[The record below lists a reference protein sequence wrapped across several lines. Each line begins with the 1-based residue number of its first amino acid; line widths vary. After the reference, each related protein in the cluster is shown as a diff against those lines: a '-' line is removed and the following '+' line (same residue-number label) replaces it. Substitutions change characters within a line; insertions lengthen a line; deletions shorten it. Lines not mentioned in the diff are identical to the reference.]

1 MFRKQQRTEMNH
13 LPESYDGKT
22 QIMSHAAGW
31 PLKMLALALNVLG
44 CYGTVLNRITSMFRL
59 LH

>member
-1 MFRKQQRTEMNH
+1 MLDLFRKQQRTEMNH

-31 PLKMLALALNVLG
+31 PLKDVGSCLECAGVLLDSTEQNNK
-44 CYGTVLNRITSMFRL
+44 YV
-59 LH
+59 